1 MKNRD
6 PRKDTLLINA
16 GRSKEYTGRA
26 VNPKIVRASTIV
38 FDSVADMHESGRRRL
53 GPVEYYGRRG
63 TSTTFAFQQAMW
75 QLEEA
80 TGCFVYP
87 SGTSALTTA
96 LLAFL
101 NQGDHLLMVDS
112 AYEPTRDFCVGTLS
126 EKGVEV
132 SYYDPLD
139 TNSLVKLIQSN
150 TRVIFMESPGSLT
163 MEVQDVPKIVQ
174 IAADHDLVTVIDN
187 TFATAYNFAPI
198 PMGVD
203 VSVQS
208 GSKYLCGHSD
218 IMLGVACCSE
228 KAWPRLQQISLELG
242 LCASVD
248 DIYTALRGLRTMGVR
263 LRQHDESALH
273 IAQWLSGCDEVD
285 HVLHPA
291 FAACPGHEFY
301 ERDFSGGNGLF
312 SFVLNGRSS
321 AAVAAMVDGY
331 HHFKLGFSW
340 GGYESLAL
348 PAAGLSNRKFNRLR
362 EDQTLIRLHIGL
374 ESIDDLI
381 EDLSEG
387 FKRLNAA
394 R

>member
-6 PRKDTLLINA
+6 PKKDTLLINA

-38 FDSVADMHESGRRRL
+38 FDSVADMHESGRKRL

-63 TSTTFAFQQAMW
+63 TTTTFAFQKAMC

-80 TGCFVYP
+80 AGCFVYP

-101 NQGDHLLMVDS
+101 NHGDHLLMVDS
-112 AYEPTRDFCVGTLS
+112 AYEPTRDFCGGTLT

-139 TNSLVKLIQSN
+139 TDALAELIKPN
-150 TRVIFMESPGSLT
+150 TKVIFLESPGSLT
-163 MEVQDVPKIVQ
+163 MEVQDVPKIVD
-174 IAADHDLVTVIDN
+174 IAAKHNLITIIDN

-198 PMGVD
+198 PLGVD

-218 IMLGVACCSE
+218 LMLGVTCCNE
-228 KAWPRLQQISLELG
+228 RAWPRLQEISLQLG

-248 DIYTALRGLRTMGVR
+248 DIYTALRGLRTMGIR
-263 LRQHDESALH
+263 LRQHDDSALRV
-273 IAQWLSGCDEVD
+273 ANWLSSRDEVD
-285 HVLHPA
+285 HVRHPGMDT
-291 FAACPGHEFY
+291 CPGHEFY
-301 ERDFSGGNGLF
+301 RRDFSGGNGLF
-312 SFVLNGRSS
+312 SFVVNQRTST
-321 AAVAAMVDGY
+321 AIAAMVDGY
-331 HHFKLGFSW
+331 KHFKLGFSW
-340 GGYESLAL
+340 GGYESLVL
-348 PAAGLSNRKFNRLR
+348 PAQGLSNRKYNNLND
-362 EDQTLIRLHIGL
+362 DQTLVRLHIGL
-374 ESIDDLI
+374 ESVEDLIDDLA
-381 EDLSEG
+381 EG
-387 FKRLNAA
+387 FTRLNTAS
-394 R
+394 